1 MIISSLI
8 SFAVSFLSGY
18 IILRYADSHQ
28 SLTGDN
34 DLTGVQKF
42 HFFSVPRVGG
52 VTVFFG
58 YISAILVIFFSTD
71 NSAYSLSFKLLLA
84 ATPVFLIGL
93 AEDLFKHIRIKI
105 RFLFMAISAGIAGF
119 LFNAWLLNINISA
132 FDLLLSLP
140 FFSVLFTC
148 FAVIGVVN
156 SINLIDGFNGLAS
169 IVGFLIL
176 LAISYVAF
184 CVSDYDILIC
194 CLTVNCAILG
204 FVFWNFPRGKIFLG
218 DGGAYLIGFFIAEL
232 SLLLVVRNPIVS
244 KWLPLLAC
252 AYPIV
257 ETLFT
262 IYRRV
267 ARRKNLG
274 MPDAV
279 HLHQLIFR
287 RIIKHRYIDRTDLK
301 WRTIQNSKT
310 SPYLWLLTIIPI
322 IPALLFW
329 NVEWIL
335 QATFLLF
342 CLVYLWI
349 YFSIARFRTPGWLI

>member
-1 MIISSLI
+1 MIISFLI
-8 SFAVSFLSGY
+8 SFIFALLSGY
-18 IILRYADSHQ
+18 IILRYESSHHE
-28 SLTGDN
+28 LTGDH

-42 HFFSVPRVGG
+42 HYYSVPRVGG
-52 VTVFFG
+52 VTIFIG
-58 YISAILVIFFSTD
+58 YTFAILVGFFSSD
-71 NSAYSLSFKLLLA
+71 NFASSFTFKLLVA

-119 LFNAWLLNINISA
+119 LFKAWLLNVNISG

-156 SINLIDGFNGLAS
+156 SFNLIDGFNGLAS
-169 IVGFLIL
+169 LVGLLIL
-176 LAISYVAF
+176 FAISYVAF
-184 CVSDYDILIC
+184 CVSDYHILIC
-194 CLTVNCAILG
+194 CFTVNGALLG
-204 FVFWNFPRGKIFLG
+204 FLFWNFPRGKIFLG

-232 SLLLVVRNPIVS
+232 SILLVVRNPIVS
-244 KWLPLLAC
+244 KWFPLLIC

-267 ARRKNLG
+267 SRRRNPG
-274 MPDAV
+274 MPDAT

-287 RIIKHRYIDRTDLK
+287 RIIKYRYLDQTDLE
-301 WRTIQNSKT
+301 WRSIQNSKT

-322 IPALLFW
+322 FPALLFW
-329 NVEWIL
+329 NVDWIL
-335 QATFLLF
+335 QTVFLLF

-349 YFSIARFRTPGWLI
+349 YFSIVRFRTLGRLI

>member
-1 MIISSLI
+1 MI
-8 SFAVSFLSGY
+8 SFFFVSFIVTLFSGY
-18 IILRYADSHQ
+18 VILRYESSHQ

-42 HFFSVPRVGG
+42 HYLSVPRVGG
-52 VTVFFG
+52 VTIFFG
-58 YISAILVIFFSTD
+58 YMSAILVVFFSSD
-71 NSAYSLSFKLLLA
+71 NSASLLSFKLLLA
-84 ATPVFLIGL
+84 ATPLFLIGL
-93 AEDLFKHIRIKI
+93 AEDLFKHIPIKI
-105 RFLFMAISAGIAGF
+105 RLLFMAISAGIAGF
-119 LFNAWLLNINISA
+119 LFNAWLLNINIYA

-148 FAVIGVVN
+148 FAVIGIVN
-156 SINLIDGFNGLAS
+156 SLNFVDGFNGLAS
-169 IVGFLIL
+169 VVGFLIL

-184 CVSDYDILIC
+184 CVSDYDIFIC
-194 CLTVNCAILG
+194 CLMVSGALLG
-204 FVFWNFPRGKIFLG
+204 FLFWNFPRGKIFLG
-218 DGGAYLIGFFIAEL
+218 DCGAYLIGFFIAEL
-232 SLLLVVRNPIVS
+232 SILLVVRNPIVS
-244 KWLPLLAC
+244 KWFPLLIC

-267 ARRKNLG
+267 SRRKSLG
-274 MPDAV
+274 MPDAS

-287 RIIKHRYIDRTDLK
+287 RIIKHRYIDETDLE
-301 WRTIQNSKT
+301 WRSIQNSKT

-329 NVEWIL
+329 NVDWIL

-349 YFSIARFRTPGWLI
+349 YISIARFRTPGWLI